1 MKILRLFGLLYVA
14 VSRRDPVL
22 VVDDEFFKGF
32 REGTQHEAEKH
43 ERPKDV
49 REAMSRAE
57 HALNIVRDAA
67 YTDGMLAGVEICAE
81 GQTAQ
86 PSTTSDKPPVDDGDG
101 RKYDHDSYA
110 AGLRDG
116 AGLRNS
122 GSWTSTKPRN
132 AVRRPHPHLQL
143 VTS

>member
-1 MKILRLFGLLYVA
+1 MKVLRLFGLFYVA
-14 VSRRDPVL
+14 MSRRDPVL
-22 VVDDEFFKGF
+22 EVDEEFFKGF

-49 REAMSRAE
+49 HEAMRRAE

-67 YTDGMLAGVEICAE
+67 YTDGLLAGVEICAE

-101 RKYDHDSYA
+101 KTYDYNSYA

-116 AGLRNS
+116 AAVRNNS
-122 GSWTSTKPRN
+122 SWTSTKAGN
-132 AVRRPHPHLQL
+132 AGRRPHPHLQ
-143 VTS
+143 VVQS